1 MSTYNSSI
9 NYYRVNANN
18 TNIAITNSG
27 TGNNPTEEIAAPLTA
42 GTYSSGSGTSSITG
56 EAGSLFTNWSVGQ
69 YLYYID
75 NNGVYRLLGQIAT
88 IPTATTLTLQANSI
102 TYANPNQIQVGMALA
117 ASYSLVTTTESF
129 YIRVSTQLSGGGLSA
144 GEANIPLM
152 TSWRTQNTAA
162 APNNTSL
169 TKLERVSNVGTPV
182 SNAATAANV
191 DFTLRVMN
199 VFSSNTLGNQLWP
212 NQDFP
217 DYIWIRADLTP
228 TGASL
233 AGQSMFRI
241 TTEETI
247 NAFKITANT
256 TPQQAFDAG
265 YVNINLQLVGGT
277 TGTPGGGVGGG
288 A

>member
-1 MSTYNSSI
+1 MGTYNSSV

-27 TGNNPTEEIAAPLTA
+27 VGSPTEEIAAPLTA
-42 GTYSSGSGTSSITG
+42 GTYSSGSGVNITG
-56 EAGSLFTNWSVGQ
+56 ETPGSDFNQWSAGQ
-69 YLYYID
+69 YLYFID
-75 NNGVYRLLGQIAT
+75 LNGVYRLLGQINT
-88 IPTATTLTLQANSI
+88 IPTSSTLTLVANAI
-102 TYANPNQIQVGMALA
+102 TYSPAIAVGMPLA

-129 YIRVSTQLSGGGLSA
+129 YIRVSTQLSGLSA

-152 TSWRTQNTAA
+152 TSWRTQNTAS
-162 APNNTSL
+162 APNNPSV

-182 SNAATAANV
+182 SNAASVVNV
-191 DFTLRVMN
+191 PFTLRVMN
-199 VFSSNTLGNQLWP
+199 VFSSNTGFTRLWP

-217 DYIWIRADLTP
+217 EYIWIRADLTP

-247 NAFKITANT
+247 EAFKVTSNT

-265 YVNINLQLVGGT
+265 YVNINLQLVTGT
-277 TGTPGGGVGGG
+277 TTNPVGPQN
-288 A
+288 

>member
-1 MSTYNSSI
+1 MSTYNSSV

-27 TGNNPTEEIAAPLTA
+27 VGSPPTEEIAAPLTA
-42 GTYSSGSGTSSITG
+42 GTYSSGSGVNITG
-56 EAGSLFTNWSVGQ
+56 QTPGSDFTQWSTGQ
-69 YLYYID
+69 YLYFID
-75 NNGVYRLLGQIAT
+75 NNGVYRLLGQINT
-88 IPTATTLTLQANSI
+88 IPTSSTLTLVANAI
-102 TYANPNQIQVGMALA
+102 TYSPAIAVGMPLA

-129 YIRVSTQLSGGGLSA
+129 YIRVQTQLSGGGLSA

-152 TSWRTQNTAA
+152 TSWRTQNTAS
-162 APNNTSL
+162 APNNTSV

-182 SNAATAANV
+182 SNASAANIP
-191 DFTLRVMN
+191 FTLRVMN
-199 VFSSNTLGNQLWP
+199 VFSSNSPAFTRLWP

-217 DYIWIRADLTP
+217 EYIWIRADLSP

-265 YVNINLQLVGGT
+265 YVNINLLLVTGT
-277 TGTPGGGVGGG
+277 TGTPGGGGGGG

>member
-1 MSTYNSSI
+1 MGTYNSSV

-27 TGNNPTEEIAAPLTA
+27 VGTSPTEEIAAPLTA
-42 GTYSSGSGTSSITG
+42 GTYSSASGVNITG
-56 EAGSLFTNWSVGQ
+56 QAGSDFTQWSAGQ
-69 YLYYID
+69 YLYFID
-75 NNGVYRLLGQIAT
+75 LSGVYRLLGQIDTITSAT
-88 IPTATTLTLQANSI
+88 LLALVANPI
-102 TYANPNQIQVGMALA
+102 TYSPAIAVSMPLA

-129 YIRVSTQLSGGGLSA
+129 YIRVSTQLTGGGLSA

-152 TSWRTQNTAA
+152 TSWRTQNTAS
-162 APNNTSL
+162 APNNTSV

-182 SNAATAANV
+182 SNAAAAADV
-191 DFTLRVMN
+191 SFTLRVMN
-199 VFSSNTLGNQLWP
+199 VFSSNTGFTRLWP

-217 DYIWIRADLTP
+217 EYIWIRADLTP

-247 NAFKITANT
+247 EAFKITSNT

-265 YVNINLQLVGGT
+265 YVNINLQLVTGT

>member
-1 MSTYNSSI
+1 MGTYNSSV

-27 TGNNPTEEIAAPLTA
+27 VGSPTEEIAAPLTA
-42 GTYSSGSGTSSITG
+42 GTYSSGSGVNIAG
-56 EAGSLFTNWSVGQ
+56 ETPGSDFNQWSTGQ
-69 YLYYID
+69 YLYFID
-75 NNGVYRLLGQIAT
+75 NNGVYRLLGQINT
-88 IPTATTLTLQANSI
+88 IPTSSTLTLVANAI
-102 TYANPNQIQVGMALA
+102 TYSPAIAVGMPLA

-129 YIRVSTQLSGGGLSA
+129 YIRVSTQLTGGGLSA

-152 TSWRTQNTAA
+152 TSWRTQNTAS
-162 APNNTSL
+162 APNNTSV

-182 SNAATAANV
+182 SNAASVANV
-191 DFTLRVMN
+191 PFTLRVMN
-199 VFSSNTLGNQLWP
+199 VFSSNTGFTRLWP

-247 NAFKITANT
+247 EAFKITSNT

-265 YVNINLQLVGGT
+265 YVNINLQLVTGT

>member
-1 MSTYNSSI
+1 MSTYNSSV

-27 TGNNPTEEIAAPLTA
+27 VGSPPTEEIAAPLTA
-42 GTYSSGSGTSSITG
+42 GTYSSGSGVNITG
-56 EAGSLFTNWSVGQ
+56 QTPGSDFTQWSAGQ
-69 YLYYID
+69 YLYFID
-75 NNGVYRLLGQIAT
+75 NNGVYRLLGQINT
-88 IPTATTLTLQANSI
+88 IGPAANVLTLVANAI
-102 TYANPNQIQVGMALA
+102 TYSPAIAVGMPLA

-129 YIRVSTQLSGGGLSA
+129 YIRVQTQLSGGGLSA

-182 SNAATAANV
+182 SNASAANIP
-191 DFTLRVMN
+191 FTLRVMN

-217 DYIWIRADLTP
+217 EYIWIRADLSP

>member
-1 MSTYNSSI
+1 MGTYNSSV

-27 TGNNPTEEIAAPLTA
+27 VGSSPTEEIAAPLTA
-42 GTYSSGSGTSSITG
+42 GTYSSGSGVNIAG
-56 EAGSLFTNWSVGQ
+56 ETPGSDFNQWSAGQ
-69 YLYYID
+69 YLYFID
-75 NNGVYRLLGQIAT
+75 NNGVYRLLGQINT
-88 IPTATTLTLQANSI
+88 IPTSSTLTLVANAI
-102 TYANPNQIQVGMALA
+102 TYSPAIAVGMPLA

-129 YIRVSTQLSGGGLSA
+129 YIRVSTQLTGGGLSA

-162 APNNTSL
+162 APNNTSV

-182 SNAATAANV
+182 SNAASVANV
-191 DFTLRVMN
+191 PFTLRVMN
-199 VFSSNTLGNQLWP
+199 QFSSNTLNNRLWP

-217 DYIWIRADLTP
+217 EYIWIRADLTP

-247 NAFKITANT
+247 EAFKVTSNT
-256 TPQQAFDAG
+256 TPQQAVDAG
-265 YVNINLQLVGGT
+265 YVNINLELVGGT
-277 TGTPGGGVGGG
+277 TTNPVGPQN
-288 A
+288 

>member
-1 MSTYNSSI
+1 MSTYNSSV

-27 TGNNPTEEIAAPLTA
+27 VGSPPTEEIAAPLTA
-42 GTYSSGSGTSSITG
+42 GTYSSGSGVNITG
-56 EAGSLFTNWSVGQ
+56 QTPGSDFTQWSAGQ
-69 YLYYID
+69 YLYFID
-75 NNGVYRLLGQIAT
+75 NNGVYRLLGQINT
-88 IPTATTLTLQANSI
+88 IPTSSTLTLVANAI
-102 TYANPNQIQVGMALA
+102 TYSPAIAVGMPLA

-129 YIRVSTQLSGGGLSA
+129 YIRVQTQLTGGGLSA

-152 TSWRTQNTAA
+152 TSWREQNTAS
-162 APNNTSL
+162 APNNTSV

-182 SNAATAANV
+182 SNASAANIP
-191 DFTLRVMN
+191 FTLRVMN
-199 VFSSNTLGNQLWP
+199 QFSSNEAFTRLWP

-217 DYIWIRADLTP
+217 EYIWMRADLSP

-247 NAFKITANT
+247 NAFKVTSNT
-256 TPQQAFDAG
+256 TPRQAFDAG
-265 YVNINLQLVGGT
+265 YVNINLERVQGT
-277 TGTPGGGVGGG
+277 TTTPVGPQG
-288 A
+288 

>member
-27 TGNNPTEEIAAPLTA
+27 VGTTSPTEEIAAPLTA
-42 GTYSSGSGTSSITG
+42 GTYSTGSGTSSITG
-56 EAGSLFTNWSVGQ
+56 QAGSTFNQWSVGQ

-75 NNGVYRLLGQIAT
+75 PNGVYRLLGQIAT
-88 IPTATTLTLQANSI
+88 ITSDTLLTLQANSI
-102 TYANPNQIQVGMALA
+102 VYSPAITVGSTLA

-129 YIRVSTQLSGGGLSA
+129 YIRVATQLTGLSA
-144 GEANIPLM
+144 GQAYIPLM
-152 TSWRTQNTAA
+152 TSWRTANNAA
-162 APNNTSL
+162 AVNNTSV

-182 SNAATAANV
+182 SNSATTNNV
-191 DFTLRVMN
+191 PFTLRVMN
-199 VFSSNTLGNQLWP
+199 VFSSNTGFTQLWP
-212 NQDFP
+212 SQDFP
-217 DYIWIRADLTP
+217 DYIWIRADLSP

-247 NAFKITANT
+247 DAFLITAGT
-256 TPQQAFDAG
+256 TPKQAFDAG
-265 YVNINLQLVGGT
+265 YVNINLALVTGT
-277 TGTPGGGVGGG
+277 TGTPGGGGGGG
-288 A
+288 AA

>member
-1 MSTYNSSI
+1 MGTYNSSV

-27 TGNNPTEEIAAPLTA
+27 VGSPTEEIAAPLTA
-42 GTYSSGSGTSSITG
+42 GTYSMGSGVNITG
-56 EAGSLFTNWSVGQ
+56 ETPGSDFNQWSAGQ
-69 YLYYID
+69 YLYFID
-75 NNGVYRLLGQIAT
+75 NNGVYRLLGQINT
-88 IPTATTLTLQANSI
+88 IPTSSTLTLVANAIIYSPAI
-102 TYANPNQIQVGMALA
+102 AVGMPLA

-129 YIRVSTQLSGGGLSA
+129 YIRVSTQLTGGGLSA

-152 TSWRTQNTAA
+152 TSWRTQNTAS
-162 APNNTSL
+162 APNNTSV

-182 SNAATAANV
+182 SNAASVANV
-191 DFTLRVMN
+191 PFTLRVMN
-199 VFSSNTLGNQLWP
+199 VFSSNTGFTRLWP

-217 DYIWIRADLTP
+217 EYIWIRADLTP

-247 NAFKITANT
+247 EAFKVTSNT

-265 YVNINLQLVGGT
+265 YVNINLQLVTGT
-277 TGTPGGGVGGG
+277 TTNPVGPQN
-288 A
+288 